1 MLSVMIFTLCL
12 YLILGQRKLI
22 YYSRT
27 NIGLFDK
34 IKEPVILK
42 EDSSARDQLKKLEK
56 LLMTVNDSKIKTMLE
71 KDIAAVNAGI
81 FGEDTILF
89 ELKNSH
95 IPMFVLHDLFLQY
108 EGLSAQI
115 GLL

>member
-1 MLSVMIFTLCL
+1 M
-12 YLILGQRKLI
+12 
-22 YYSRT
+22 
-27 NIGLFDK
+27 GLFDK

-42 EDSSARDQLKKLEK
+42 EDSSAKEQLKKLEQ
-56 LLMTVNDSKIKTMLE
+56 LLTTVTDSMIKTMLE

-95 IPMFVLHDLFLQY
+95 IPMFLFTCLTTDPAR
-108 EGLSAQI
+108 LSF
-115 GLL
+115 GRK